1 MHRAVL
7 RSRGH
12 MRKHARGTQHRHA
25 HSPTHKQL
33 HSQTHFH
40 THTITNALTC
50 TRTHNLTLRFVATA
64 GRLPSWEHHALLAA
78 RGGAFALAAGDE
90 NRSRSREGTGQ
101 GTVKGCKATPA
112 WADSHLDWCP
122 WGGWGEWGSHLAT
135 KVAAGDT
142 ATKVAAAATAT
153 EVAAGATHPRTRT
166 YIR

>member
-1 MHRAVL
+1 M
-7 RSRGH
+7 
-12 MRKHARGTQHRHA
+12 
-25 HSPTHKQL
+25 
-33 HSQTHFH
+33 
-40 THTITNALTC
+40 
-50 TRTHNLTLRFVATA
+50 
-64 GRLPSWEHHALLAA
+64 
-78 RGGAFALAAGDE
+78 AAGDE

-142 ATKVAAAATAT
+142 ATKVAAGDTATKVAAAATAT
-153 EVAAGATHPRTRT
+153 KVAAAATATTVAAGATHPRTRT